1 MLLTAVH
8 VEICNWDL
16 ADSAV
21 DWGSWQKM
29 KAWTIKKLNWHKNNI
44 ENSSLKLEEYFSK
57 ADLSD
62 DNTMILYGILKG
74 LILSMSFVLDE
85 MHKGEKNGEQGNSS
99 RG

>member
-1 MLLTAVH
+1 
-8 VEICNWDL
+8 
-16 ADSAV
+16 
-21 DWGSWQKM
+21 M
-29 KAWTIKKLNWHKNNI
+29 KEWTIKKLNWHKNNI

-85 MHKGEKNGEQGNSS
+85 MHKGEKSGE
-99 RG
+99 

>member
-1 MLLTAVH
+1 
-8 VEICNWDL
+8 
-16 ADSAV
+16 
-21 DWGSWQKM
+21 M

-85 MHKGEKNGEQGNSS
+85 MHKGERDGK
-99 RG
+99 

>member
-1 MLLTAVH
+1 
-8 VEICNWDL
+8 
-16 ADSAV
+16 
-21 DWGSWQKM
+21 M

>member
-1 MLLTAVH
+1 
-8 VEICNWDL
+8 
-16 ADSAV
+16 
-21 DWGSWQKM
+21 M

-85 MHKGEKNGEQGNSS
+85 MHRGEKNGE
-99 RG
+99 

>member
-1 MLLTAVH
+1 
-8 VEICNWDL
+8 
-16 ADSAV
+16 
-21 DWGSWQKM
+21 M

-57 ADLSD
+57 ADITD

-85 MHKGEKNGEQGNSS
+85 MYKGEKDGK
-99 RG
+99 

>member
-1 MLLTAVH
+1 
-8 VEICNWDL
+8 
-16 ADSAV
+16 
-21 DWGSWQKM
+21 M

-85 MHKGEKNGEQGNSS
+85 MHKGEKNGE
-99 RG
+99 

>member
-1 MLLTAVH
+1 
-8 VEICNWDL
+8 
-16 ADSAV
+16 
-21 DWGSWQKM
+21 M

-74 LILSMSFVLDE
+74 LIMSMGFVLDE
-85 MHKGEKNGEQGNSS
+85 MYKGEKNGK
-99 RG
+99 

>member
-1 MLLTAVH
+1 
-8 VEICNWDL
+8 
-16 ADSAV
+16 
-21 DWGSWQKM
+21 M

-74 LILSMSFVLDE
+74 LIMSMGFVLDE
-85 MHKGEKNGEQGNSS
+85 IHKGEK
-99 RG
+99 